1 MNNQMVFREVLTP
14 EEAQRLNASKTH
26 RDTHEVYFATAD
38 GIKFALEAVGEKKF
52 KSNVKDMP
60 VIAEAEEYMRK
71 FLMDKAGN
79 DLDSFLN
86 DFWLYLEESAKSMED
101 R

>member
-1 MNNQMVFREVLTP
+1 MIFRKVLAP
-14 EEAQRLNASKTH
+14 EEAQRLNASK
-26 RDTHEVYFATAD
+26 AQ
-38 GIKFALEAVGEKKF
+38 
-52 KSNVKDMP
+52 P

>member
-1 MNNQMVFREVLTP
+1 MRPKLIVILMKFILQPRTESNLRW
-14 EEAQRLNASKTH
+14 RLSGRK
-26 RDTHEVYFATAD
+26 R
-38 GIKFALEAVGEKKF
+38 
-52 KSNVKDMP
+52 P

>member
-1 MNNQMVFREVLTP
+1 
-14 EEAQRLNASKTH
+14 
-26 RDTHEVYFATAD
+26 
-38 GIKFALEAVGEKKF
+38 
-52 KSNVKDMP
+52 VKDMP

>member
-1 MNNQMVFREVLTP
+1 MNNQMIFRKVLAP
-14 EEAQRLNASKTH
+14 EEAQRLNASKAH

-38 GIKFALEAVGEKKF
+38 GIKFALEAVREKKL

-60 VIAEAEEYMRK
+60 V
-71 FLMDKAGN
+71 LMDKAGN